1 VTNEFGLDVSV
12 IDTQTR
18 KVVTTIP
25 VGQTPI
31 GIVASPDSETIY
43 VAAFSAAAIAAI
55 SVKSQSV
62 IGTIPLPSSPYAL
75 AVSPDGQRLY
85 VTGDFPASGYV
96 VALANNSIVGTFPI
110 GSQPRNI
117 IITPDGN
124 TVYET
129 NFDSKDYYA
138 IDAHTLQ
145 LKYVKSLGAPDGIA
159 FSNTAKPDIETYTF
173 RTLDFPGA
181 SETAIAQVNDEG
193 TAVGWYVD
201 QNGGNDGFIYQHGHF
216 TGYDVSGSPST
227 RLLGVN
233 QDGETVGLYTNAHGY
248 INGLRLQ
255 NGIRTDVFV
264 EFESNGNTYSVPT
277 NEVDGVDEDGTLVG
291 VYWNF
296 VASANYGFVLGGRT
310 LASFDYPG
318 ALYTS
323 ANGIAAGTVSG
334 WFADS
339 SQLAHAFFWHDGKF
353 SPYDFPGAEPAPD
366 GTVGYTFGYKIN
378 PQLESVG
385 LWGTPFS
392 STHGY
397 VYKAPTGKSVSF
409 DLPEAVATWNYGI
422 SDCGRISGSYQL
434 NNVMHGFVAVP
445 EECK

>member
-1 VTNEFGLDVSV
+1 
-12 IDTQTR
+12 
-18 KVVTTIP
+18 
-25 VGQTPI
+25 
-31 GIVASPDSETIY
+31 
-43 VAAFSAAAIAAI
+43 
-55 SVKSQSV
+55 
-62 IGTIPLPSSPYAL
+62 
-75 AVSPDGQRLY
+75 
-85 VTGDFPASGYV
+85 
-96 VALANNSIVGTFPI
+96 
-110 GSQPRNI
+110 
-117 IITPDGN
+117 
-124 TVYET
+124 
-129 NFDSKDYYA
+129 
-138 IDAHTLQ
+138 
-145 LKYVKSLGAPDGIA
+145 
-159 FSNTAKPDIETYTF
+159 
-173 RTLDFPGA
+173 
-181 SETAIAQVNDEG
+181 
-193 TAVGWYVD
+193 
-201 QNGGNDGFIYQHGHF
+201 
-216 TGYDVSGSPST
+216 
-227 RLLGVN
+227 
-233 QDGETVGLYTNAHGY
+233 
-248 INGLRLQ
+248 
-255 NGIRTDVFV
+255 
-264 EFESNGNTYSVPT
+264 
-277 NEVDGVDEDGTLVG
+277 
-291 VYWNF
+291 
-296 VASANYGFVLGGRT
+296 

-409 DLPEAVATWNYGI
+409 DFPEAVATWNYGI